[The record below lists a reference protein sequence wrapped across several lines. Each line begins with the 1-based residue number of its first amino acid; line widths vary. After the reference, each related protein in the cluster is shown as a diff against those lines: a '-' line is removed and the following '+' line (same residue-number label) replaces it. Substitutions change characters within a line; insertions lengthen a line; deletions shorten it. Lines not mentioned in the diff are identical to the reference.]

1 MMTSLDHPDDE
12 RFYIENIEPLIVNV
26 DQHGEVLAFLFRCPV
41 TDFEVVAKVNPKAPR
56 NSSPGSSPRSS
67 PRLQGILQNALAPQ
81 GPRTS
86 RASGPAPDYSVGE
99 IEEAACDAFESVSR
113 DFLWDGTRWTH
124 WEANDFV
131 LEFIEYSEQLEG
143 IASEQ
148 RATLQKVLRCVA
160 QADGVVYPS
169 EYQLLEMLLGD
180 FRSSSE
186 RESLPSTAELRKL
199 ESRTLASAV
208 VCLGYAVAYID
219 GQLSSS
225 EEELLSSICEQL
237 GLGILKQWELKR
249 TAQAFCVDEQF
260 AKVYAEGPPSNEDRL
275 EAYKFGRNL
284 GLNITELK
292 ELEWRFL
299 KRSGLND

>member
-1 MMTSLDHPDDE
+1 MMTPLEHPDDE

-26 DQHGEVLAFLFRCPV
+26 DQHGEVLIFLFRCPV
-41 TDFEVVAKVNPKAPR
+41 TDFEVTAKVNPRAPLSTSQR
-56 NSSPGSSPRSS
+56 AVTRSS
-67 PRLQGILQNALAPQ
+67 PRLQGILQNALAPESVKRPTSL
-81 GPRTS
+81 GPTAAYTVS
-86 RASGPAPDYSVGE
+86 E

-143 IASEQ
+143 IAPEQ

-186 RESLPSTAELRKL
+186 RESLPSTTELRKL

-219 GQLSSS
+219 GQLSST
-225 EEELLSSICEQL
+225 EEELLSLICEQL

-260 AKVYAEGPPSNEDRL
+260 AKVYAEGPPSNEARL
-275 EAYKFGRNL
+275 EAYKFGRGL
-284 GLNITELK
+284 GLTITELK

-299 KRSGLND
+299 KRSGLDD